1 MTWSFGKCDDLTME
15 PLQFVGVT
23 PGMSRPGFA
32 PKLLL
37 LVAPAPPQTPL
48 PVLGKSARL
57 WSLAGRGT
65 RNLAELLHSH
75 RRRSLSGSWWW
86 RHCIPPLPSS
96 GTAPAELLPMSV
108 QLWEEDWTSP
118 ESALQPA
125 AGMFFL
131 SSL

>member
-1 MTWSFGKCDDLTME
+1 MDLGG
-15 PLQFVGVT
+15 GVIA
-23 PGMSRPGFA
+23 F
-32 PKLLL
+32 L
-37 LVAPAPPQTPL
+37 
-48 PVLGKSARL
+48 
-57 WSLAGRGT
+57 
-65 RNLAELLHSH
+65 
-75 RRRSLSGSWWW
+75 
-86 RHCIPPLPSS
+86 PPLPSS